1 MKYILMDIE
10 GTTTSISF
18 VHDVLFPYSKERI
31 NSFINDNAN
40 NEVVKKAL
48 SETESSNTTELIA
61 KLIEWIDEDIKHPVL
76 KNIQGLIW
84 KAGYQNGELKGHIY
98 PEVAECL
105 KNWSDAGIM
114 LGIYSSGSIEAQQ
127 LLFGHSIAGDLNFY
141 FKNNFDTSIGHK
153 REENSYRNI
162 AESLKLNPNDILFLS
177 DIGQELDAA
186 EAVGFQ
192 TKQLVRLE
200 NVSYT
205 GHEQVKSFLEI
216 KF

>member
-18 VHDVLFPYSKERI
+18 VHDILFPYSKERI

-84 KAGYQNGELKGHIY
+84 KAGYENGELKGHIY

-105 KNWSDAGIM
+105 KKWSDAGIM